1 MNQKLKKIV
10 TPLSIAVIIFMLA
23 LISFGPGGI
32 TGAFAADA
40 EIGSDLVTAFDQGK
54 DEVSVIILLKDDAG
68 VMASAEEQK
77 EAIKDKQQEVLD
89 DLVQEEEKNL
99 FGLVQEKEFGLQ
111 HQYETLNAL
120 AGEVTEEGL
129 EKLRNDPNVEK
140 IIVSKERQLFLS
152 GSVPIVNADDVWNVV
167 VNDHNIT
174 GEGETVCIIDSG
186 VDYNH
191 TALNANYLAGYD
203 FYNNDSDPMDDQG
216 HGTHVAGIV
225 ASTDATYRGV
235 APGAKIAAVKVCSSS
250 GSCPDADVLAG
261 IDWCITNKDSYNISV
276 ISISLGGGQYTSY
289 CDQEVDFTPYAVAVN
304 DAVANNILVV
314 AATGNSGAGSIAGP
328 ACLQNATRVTATTK
342 ADVYPSYASRYAFFT
357 DTLTAPGS
365 VITSLRKGGGTIS
378 MSGTSM
384 ATPHISAAAALIEQY
399 WKLAYGISP
408 TPEQVKLKIMN
419 TG

>member
-1 MNQKLKKIV
+1 MGYSKKRVITSFSIIV
-10 TPLSIAVIIFMLA
+10 LIVLLA
-23 LISFGPGGI
+23 LLSVNSRSI
-32 TGAFAADA
+32 TGAFVAD
-40 EIGSDLVTAFDQGK
+40 V
-54 DEVSVIILLKDDAG
+54 EVSPDLSHAFAKSTDEISVIVVLKDVSG
-68 VMASAEEQK
+68 NMNEAEKK
-77 EAIKDKQQEVLD
+77 EAIKDLQEQVLGELNTVPTAKLMRLITEGKD
-89 DLVQEEEKNL
+89 FELE
-99 FGLVQEKEFGLQ
+99 
-111 HQYETLNAL
+111 HRYENVNAL
-120 AGEVTEEGL
+120 AGNVTEAGL
-129 EKLRNDPNVEK
+129 AKLRSDPHVET
-140 IIVSKERQLFLS
+140 IVVNKERQLFLD
-152 GSVPIVNADDVWNVV
+152 GSVTFVNWDDVHNLVV
-167 VNDHNIT
+167 AGYNIT
-174 GEGETVCIIDSG
+174 GEGQTVCVVDTGIDYTHPG
-186 VDYNH
+186 LTGAYV
-191 TALNANYLAGYD
+191 AGYD
-203 FYNNDSDPMDDQG
+203 YYNNDSDPLDDQG
-216 HGTHVAGIV
+216 HGTHVAGII
-225 ASTDATYRGV
+225 ASSDATYHGL
-235 APGAKIAAVKVCSSS
+235 APGAKIAAVKVCSSA

-261 IDWCITNKDSYNISV
+261 IDWCIANKNTYNISV

>member
-54 DEVSVIILLKDDAG
+54 DEVSVIILLKDDSGAVG
-68 VMASAEEQK
+68 SEEEQK
-77 EAIKDKQQEVLD
+77 EAIKEKQHEVLE
-89 DLVQEEEKNL
+89 DLRQEEGKNL
-99 FGLVQEKEFGLQ
+99 FGLTEEKEFELQ
-111 HQYETLNAL
+111 YQYETLNAL

-129 EKLRNDPNVEK
+129 EKLRNDPNVDK
-140 IIVSKERQLFLS
+140 IVVSKERQLFLS

-174 GEGETVCIIDSG
+174 GEGETVCIIDTG

-225 ASTDATYRGV
+225 ASTDSTYRGV
-235 APGAKIAAVKVCSSS
+235 APGARIAAVKVCSSG

-261 IDWCITNKDSYNISV
+261 MDWCIANKDIYNISV

-289 CDQEVDFTPYAVAVN
+289 CDAEIDFAPYAAVIN
-304 DAVANNILVV
+304 DAVGKNIVVV
-314 AATGNSGAGSIAGP
+314 AATGNSGAGSMAGP
-328 ACLQNATRVTATTK
+328 ACIMNTTRVTATTK
-342 ADVYPSYASRYAFFT
+342 GD
-357 DTLTAPGS
+357 
-365 VITSLRKGGGTIS
+365 
-378 MSGTSM
+378 
-384 ATPHISAAAALIEQY
+384 AL
-399 WKLAYGISP
+399 
-408 TPEQVKLKIMN
+408 
-419 TG
+419 